1 LWTIIRKFCLENNN
15 TININPG
22 DTYFSVEMKS
32 PKVVEI
38 TDQNVGVN
46 VGENVGVNVG
56 EKVGVN
62 LSKNQ
67 NQLLQLL
74 SEDKGLSIEKLAE
87 CIGITTRSI
96 ERNIS
101 LLKDKGLLER
111 VGSDRTGYWKITPEG
126 EQILRGIK

>member
-1 LWTIIRKFCLENNN
+1 MEKVGTGIRRIRKFCLENNN

-32 PKVVEI
+32 PKVLEI
-38 TDQNVGVN
+38 TDQ
-46 VGENVGVNVG
+46 NVGVNVG

-67 NQLLQLL
+67 NLILQLSL
-74 SEDKGLSIEKLAE
+74 EDKEFSIEKLAE
-87 CIGITTRSI
+87 RDGVATRSI

-101 LLKDKGLLER
+101 LLK
-111 VGSDRTGYWKITPEG
+111 
-126 EQILRGIK
+126 